1 MREKELKYK
10 VGDKVRVRKDL
21 ELGKSYKMES
31 GRGADVVRDMLP
43 FAGEVVTITSCGDEY
58 YVEEVGYFFTDD
70 MIDGLAEEAEV
81 AKEVDM
87 VYFPP
92 HYQNGGI
99 ETLDIIR
106 MCMSKKQYKGYLKG
120 QVIKY
125 RERAQFKGNPEQDY
139 AKARFYYDRLM
150 ELEAETK
157 SKKRGKK

>member
-31 GRGADVVRDMLP
+31 GRGADVVLDMLP

-70 MIDGLAEEAEV
+70 MFEGLVEEAEV

-87 VYFPP
+87 VNHPT

-99 ETLDIIR
+99 ETIELIKEYLTPEEFR
-106 MCMSKKQYKGYLKG
+106 GYLKG
-120 QVIKY
+120 NIIKY
-125 RERAQFKGNPEQDY
+125 RERAPYKGNAEQDY
-139 AKARFYYDRLM
+139 AKALKYWEWLKGD
-150 ELEAETK
+150 
-157 SKKRGKK
+157 